1 MPIRYTIEEVQNIFA
16 DKKCIL
22 QSTSYT
28 NQTCKLEYIASCG
41 HHHTNTLKDF
51 LNTKGMKCRNCA
63 LEIPNYEKICKTF
76 SDKNCQVSMTSEQFQ
91 ENYKN
96 NTCKINYIASCGHP
110 NIVSYK
116 NFTTLNQGTNCPK
129 CVNKN
134 TGKKLKEIRSGEN
147 KSNLVQEFNAI
158 NYFKSLIDNHFIIL
172 KSFDGCK
179 SDIAIKTFEE
189 IEDLWLGIQV
199 KTTIKKTDREQY
211 YFRLNNGKYDN
222 CLLLCICDEDKKM
235 WLFPYEEVNGLKTIG
250 VAKKSKYNKYEV
262 STENLI
268 ETLNKY
274 YTSIH
279 KTQFD
284 ILDTPTS
291 KFQQQEKQYRKIRED
306 KIKFIEF
313 KNNNIE
319 GLVYDFMIGDK
330 KVQEKV
336 GTITHDNINSFSFN
350 LVKYKCRVDGK
361 CKNQCYDEGDNDL
374 YWLNCKNGKFY
385 VIPEEELIVHGYIG
399 KDGKEK
405 LYVSPTNKNTE
416 WCIKYLFNYEN
427 IDKDKLLEVINK

>member
-1 MPIRYTIEEVQNIFA
+1 
-16 DKKCIL
+16 
-22 QSTSYT
+22 
-28 NQTCKLEYIASCG
+28 
-41 HHHTNTLKDF
+41 
-51 LNTKGMKCRNCA
+51 
-63 LEIPNYEKICKTF
+63 
-76 SDKNCQVSMTSEQFQ
+76 
-91 ENYKN
+91 
-96 NTCKINYIASCGHP
+96 
-110 NIVSYK
+110 
-116 NFTTLNQGTNCPK
+116 
-129 CVNKN
+129 
-134 TGKKLKEIRSGEN
+134 
-147 KSNLVQEFNAI
+147 
-158 NYFKSLIDNHFIIL
+158 
-172 KSFDGCK
+172 
-179 SDIAIKTFEE
+179 
-189 IEDLWLGIQV
+189 
-199 KTTIKKTDREQY
+199 
-211 YFRLNNGKYDN
+211 
-222 CLLLCICDEDKKM
+222 M
-235 WLFPYEEVNGLKTIG
+235 WLIPYEEVNGLKTIG

-291 KFQQQEKQYRKIRED
+291 KFQQQEKQYCKIRED

-330 KVQEKV
+330 KVQEKA

-385 VIPEEELIVHGYIG
+385 VIPEEELIIHGYIG
-399 KDGKEK
+399 KYGKEK

-416 WCIKYLFNYEN
+416 WCNKYLFSYEN
-427 IDKDKLLEVINK
+427 IKKDKLLEIINK